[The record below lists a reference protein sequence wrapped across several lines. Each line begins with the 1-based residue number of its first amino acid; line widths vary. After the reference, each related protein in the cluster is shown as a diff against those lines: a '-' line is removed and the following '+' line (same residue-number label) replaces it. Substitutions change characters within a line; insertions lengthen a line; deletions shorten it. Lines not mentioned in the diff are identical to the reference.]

1 MNDYKYHSQILIKVQ
16 QFAWYISLIYFAIV
30 TFAYLFGWQF
40 AETLAVIGV
49 IFIIAV
55 TILKLF
61 ILGQHFNRLKLRR
74 FSLLSYLLVIVI
86 IATVIWSFF
95 K

>member
-1 MNDYKYHSQILIKVQ
+1 MNDYKYNSQTLIKVQ
-16 QFAWYISLIYFAIV
+16 QSAWYISLIYFAIV

-40 AETLAVIGV
+40 AEPMAVIGV

-61 ILGQHFNRLKLRR
+61 IMGQHFNKLRLRR

-86 IATVIWSFF
+86 IATVIWRFL

>member
-1 MNDYKYHSQILIKVQ
+1 MNDYKYSSQILIKTQ
-16 QFAWYISLIYFAIV
+16 QISWYISLIYFAVV
-30 TFAYLFGWQF
+30 TFAYLIEWQI

-61 ILGQHFNRLKLRR
+61 IMGQHFNKLKLRR
-74 FSLLSYLLVIVI
+74 FSLLSYFLVIVL
-86 IATVIWSFF
+86 IATVIWRFLR
-95 K
+95 